1 MINSPKLKSIAF
13 TTTRLEV
20 ANVDSYLASGLLKSQ
35 LLSEIVSL
43 LSPSVVESLP
53 PYFHDINTESD
64 AEIWLL
70 RMVSESHLFSV
81 KRKGFDPIIGFVFLY
96 ESDNATAHLGYL
108 LAESSWH
115 QGYGSELLFGLLK
128 SCRDN
133 QLVEKLIGGV
143 DIGNVVSAKLL
154 EKVGFVAAQEGD
166 NGVIFYECVL
176 S

>member
-1 MINSPKLKSIAF
+1 MINSSKLKSIAF

-20 ANVDSYLASGLLKSQ
+20 ANVDSCLVSGLMKPQ

-53 PYFHDINTESD
+53 PYFHDINTELD
-64 AEIWLL
+64 AEVWLL
-70 RMVSESHLFSV
+70 KMVAESHLFSV
-81 KRKGFDPIIGFVFLY
+81 KRKGLEPIIGFVFLY

-128 SCRDN
+128 NCRDN
-133 QLVEKLIGGV
+133 QLVEKIIGGV

-154 EKVGFVAAQEGD
+154 EKVGFVATQEGG
-166 NGVIFYECVL
+166 NGVIFYECML